1 MKYGG
6 LILILLILFISVL
19 YIKKNVS
26 RFICACDKEDFT
38 DKILTNIPGPPELI
52 KFNDFIQTFKKNFIG
67 ATSTLLDKKTLL
79 QDDGTQAGVQQ
90 LKLID
95 ETINLINTLGVSDPS
110 PTTPPTSTPVT
121 TAAPT
126 TTSTPSTDTVVATT
140 AQPFRR
146 KHSWESQTCY
156 DYVKK
161 TPLKGCMLRDDGKI
175 RSNGR
180 FVDPPSG
187 DGPRRCDNL
196 FASGLRKT
204 VEHTKGWD
212 EKCAWDTPRDSDG
225 NVNPNRKS
233 TTKSECEDI
242 SSDKFRCSWEGFADK
257 VETGSSV
264 EGFADKEYFTT
275 NNTPEPDNTSSDKE
289 YKTIIAVI
297 KNLGLIFPERNT
309 AFETGLQ
316 TFSKENTYADD
327 YCSWWNFF
335 QDLDIVQNKFME
347 ASGFGSICMRWNKIQ
362 NKTFFNGPTSLFN
375 FSSEKLENT
384 APTIA
389 LTTSTVF
396 DKPQTKKSC
405 SDPNKD
411 IANLDMDKYVLKTEM
426 TPPADMSLYV
436 KKSAL
441 KNLKIDKSK
450 YILKSKIPS
459 PARIPDPN
467 KYILKTELK
476 PPPKQ
481 KQSLY
486 KGYNIAGGPLDMT
499 TDYSLYPTKSRFS
512 TCDYAKVGKKN
523 YKKKPTK
530 DDNNNEYNPNR
541 LSQCKAQRNINTP
554 DIFAR

>member
-1 MKYGG
+1 MKYGA

-26 RFICACDKEDFT
+26 RFICACDKENFT

-52 KFNDFIQTFKKNFIG
+52 KFNDFIHTFKKIDDV
-67 ATSTLLDKKTLL
+67 TSTLLDKKTQL
-79 QDDGTQAGVQQ
+79 QDAGTQTGVQQ

-95 ETINLINTLGVSDPS
+95 ETINLINTLGVSNLS
-110 PTTPPTSTPVT
+110 PTTAATPTTATTSTT
-121 TAAPT
+121 AAAPT
-126 TTSTPSTDTVVATT
+126 TATTSTTA

-146 KHSWESQTCY
+146 RHSWESQTCY

-161 TPLKGCMLRDDGKI
+161 TPLKGCKLRDDGKI

-180 FVDPPSG
+180 FVDPPAG

-204 VEHTKGWD
+204 VEHTKSWD
-212 EKCAWDTPRDSDG
+212 EKCTWDTPRDSSG
-225 NVNPNRKS
+225 NINPNRKS

-242 SSDKFRCSWEGFADK
+242 SGDKFRCSWEGFTDK

-264 EGFADKEYFTT
+264 EGFTDKEYFTT
-275 NNTPEPDNTSSDKE
+275 NSTTEPDNTISDKD
-289 YKTIIAVI
+289 YRTIIAAL
-297 KNLGLIFPERNT
+297 KNMGLIFPEQNT

-335 QDLDIVQNKFME
+335 QDLDIVQTKFME

-389 LTTSTVF
+389 LTTSTMF

-405 SDPNKD
+405 SDTNKD
-411 IANLDMDKYVLKTEM
+411 ITNLDMDKYVLKTEM
-426 TPPADMSLYV
+426 TPPTDMSLYV

-450 YILKSKIPS
+450 YILKSKIPP

-467 KYILKTELK
+467 KYILKTALK

-499 TDYSLYPTKSRFS
+499 TDYSLYPMKSRFS
-512 TCDYAKVGKKN
+512 TCDYAKVDKNN
-523 YKKKPTK
+523 YKKKTTN

>member
-1 MKYGG
+1 MRYGG

-26 RFICACDKEDFT
+26 RFICACDKENFT

-52 KFNDFIQTFKKNFIG
+52 KFSDFIQTFKKNFIG
-67 ATSTLLDKKTLL
+67 ATSTLLDKKTLF

-95 ETINLINTLGVSDPS
+95 ETITLINTLGDSNPS
-110 PTTPPTSTPVT
+110 LTAVPTTASTSSSSATSSS
-121 TAAPT
+121 AA
-126 TTSTPSTDTVVATT
+126 TSSTDTVDATT
-140 AQPFRR
+140 TQPFRK
-146 KHSWESQTCY
+146 KHPWESQSCY

-161 TPLKGCMLRDDGKI
+161 TPLKGCKLRDDGKVPE
-175 RSNGR
+175 NGV
-180 FVDPPSG
+180 FVNPPSG
-187 DGPRRCDNL
+187 DGPLRCDNE
-196 FASGLRKT
+196 FAEGTPGNWDK
-204 VEHTKGWD
+204 VEITKSWD
-212 EKCAWDTPRDSDG
+212 EKCS
-225 NVNPNRKS
+225 KS
-233 TTKSECEDI
+233 TTKSECGDRP
-242 SSDKFRCSWEGFADK
+242 DGKCSWEGFTDK
-257 VETGSSV
+257 IETGSSV
-264 EGFADKEYFTT
+264 EGFTDKEYFTT
-275 NNTPEPDNTSSDKE
+275 NNTHEPDNTSSDKE
-289 YKTIIAVI
+289 YKTVIAVI

-347 ASGFGSICMRWNKIQ
+347 ASGFGSVCMRWNKIQ

-405 SDPNKD
+405 PDTNKD
-411 IANLDMDKYVLKTEM
+411 IANPDMDKYVLKTEM
-426 TPPADMSLYV
+426 TPPTDMSLYV

-441 KNLKIDKSK
+441 KNLKIDKTK

-467 KYILKTELK
+467 KYILKTALK

-499 TDYSLYPTKSRFS
+499 TDYSLYPMKSRFS
-512 TCDYAKVGKKN
+512 TCDYAEVDKKN
-523 YKKKPTK
+523 YKKKTTN